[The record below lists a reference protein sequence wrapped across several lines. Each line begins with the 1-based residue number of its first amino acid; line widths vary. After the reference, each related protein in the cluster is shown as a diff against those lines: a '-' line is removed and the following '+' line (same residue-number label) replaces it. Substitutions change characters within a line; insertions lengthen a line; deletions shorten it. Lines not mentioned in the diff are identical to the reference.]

1 MIGAPVTLREKAVF
15 YTVGLPFLFG
25 SMAWYGVLGAA
36 SGALSR
42 IERRVI
48 LGRKSTLVRAEIVP
62 VVQASLEQNGVVGRL
77 SRLQGGRLT
86 VWVSVS
92 EEDTAYSIGMVLLP
106 HEVSLLRIALEERST
121 MTVLFGVRV
130 HSAMGP
136 DRLCIHI
143 PGDGELGGGIRGGH
157 NWVQVA
163 NIAELRAQL
172 AELKIEVSHD

>member
-15 YTVGLPFLFG
+15 YTVGLPFLLG
-25 SMAWYGVLGAA
+25 SMAWYRALSAA

-42 IERRVI
+42 IERGAN
-48 LGRKSTLVRAEIVP
+48 LGKKTTRVRAEIVP
-62 VVQASLEQNGVVGRL
+62 AAQVSLEQEWLVGS

-86 VWVSVS
+86 VWVSVP
-92 EEDTAYSIGMVLLP
+92 EEGTAYSIGMFLLP
-106 HEVSLLRIALEERST
+106 HEVSLLRITLEERST
-121 MTVLFGVRV
+121 MTVRFGA

-143 PGDGELGGGIRGGH
+143 PGEGELGGGIRGGH

-172 AELKIEVSHD
+172 AGLKIEVSRD